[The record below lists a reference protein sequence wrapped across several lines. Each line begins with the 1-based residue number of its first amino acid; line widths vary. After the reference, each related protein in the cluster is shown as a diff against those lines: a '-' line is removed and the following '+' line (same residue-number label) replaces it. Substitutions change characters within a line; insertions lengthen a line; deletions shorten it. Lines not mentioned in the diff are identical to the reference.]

1 MRGKHCLVGW
11 PRKDASTLRTSARY
25 CDQLSANIWSN
36 IYRHYLGHV
45 GAILCGI
52 QTVPAFGLTITHYR
66 FDHVWTAMLCG
77 VWRSSLL
84 YKTPPTWHNETQQFS
99 KQKKRW
105 IDVGKIK
112 VNLHPTHSKQSWHFH
127 WTKCFTEIILHLL
140 LRFFIEFNVFFPV
153 YFFLLACACI
163 VNFWV
168 E

>member
-36 IYRHYLGHV
+36 IYQHYLGHV

-105 IDVGKIK
+105 IDVGKKLKSTYIQRIQ
-112 VNLHPTHSKQSWHFH
+112 NSRDT
-127 WTKCFTEIILHLL
+127 FTERNVSRKSSYICYWDFLL
-140 LRFFIEFNVFFPV
+140 SSMYFFQCI
-153 YFFLLACACI
+153 FLLACACI